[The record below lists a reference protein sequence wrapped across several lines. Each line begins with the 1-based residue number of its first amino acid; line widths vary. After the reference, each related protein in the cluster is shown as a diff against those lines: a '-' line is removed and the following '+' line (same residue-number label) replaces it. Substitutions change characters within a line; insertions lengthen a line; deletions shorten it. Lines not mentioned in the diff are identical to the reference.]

1 MLVTQ
6 ASSRIRATAEA
17 VMVMVMTMMMMMMML
32 FDSLERGGSDNVI

>member
-17 VMVMVMTMMMMMMML
+17 VMVMVMVMTMMMMML

>member
-6 ASSRIRATAEA
+6 ATSRIRATAEA
-17 VMVMVMTMMMMMMML
+17 VMVMVMTMMMMML

>member
-17 VMVMVMTMMMMMMML
+17 VMVMVMTMMMMMML